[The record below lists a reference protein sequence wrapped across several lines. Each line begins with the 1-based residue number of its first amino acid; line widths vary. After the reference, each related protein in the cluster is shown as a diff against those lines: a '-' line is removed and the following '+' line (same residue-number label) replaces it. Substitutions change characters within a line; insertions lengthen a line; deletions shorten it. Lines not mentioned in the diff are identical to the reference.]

1 MFCCCKKNILVIQ
14 SNVEIVEVETEEEQ
28 LTSYITKNN
37 KIINYDNKSYLNKGG
52 FGQIYL
58 LTNNNNNDKYIEK
71 QGKICHLKRTLYE
84 AKLLIELSGKYTP
97 KFIHFDK
104 NLNFTLLTM
113 DYIPGIDLFDYHEQ
127 FCITTKLANY
137 IIIHVLRAIMYIFEQ
152 GYIHLDV
159 KLENIIF
166 NKDTKKITIIDL
178 GSVHPKIDKLT
189 KTHYDVGTKDYAAP
203 EIFLHYYHNTSD
215 IYSIGCLYWI
225 LLTGNYPYILP
236 NRHLAYFQISEEFPP
251 LIHEEKFN
259 TLNQNQQEFLIKTF
273 KKNYKKRITYAK
285 ILDLPFINNC
295 VNDLNL

>member
-1 MFCCCKKNILVIQ
+1 M
-14 SNVEIVEVETEEEQ
+14 
-28 LTSYITKNN
+28 SYITKNN
-37 KIINYDNKSYLNKGG
+37 KIIDFDSKNYLNKGA

-58 LTNNNNNDKYIEK
+58 LTNKNNDNKYIEK

-84 AKLLIELSGKYTP
+84 AKLLIELTGKYTP

-113 DYIPGIDLFDYHEQ
+113 DYISGIDLFDYYEQ
-127 FCITTKLANY
+127 FSITTKLANY
-137 IIIHVLRAIMYIFEQ
+137 IIIHVLRAIMYIFEK
-152 GYIHLDV
+152 GYIHLDI

-203 EIFLHYYHNTSD
+203 EIFLHCYHNTSD

-225 LLTGNYPYILP
+225 LLTGNYPYKLSNLP
-236 NRHLAYFQISEEFPP
+236 LHLVYFQIPEEFPP
-251 LIHEEKFN
+251 PLHEEKFN
-259 TLNQNQQEFLIKTF
+259 TLNTNQQIFLQQTL
-273 KKNYKKRITYAK
+273 KKNYKKRITYKK
-285 ILDLPFINNC
+285 ILDLSFINNC
-295 VNDLNL
+295 INDLNL